1 MPNILHRIGIEGTTS
16 ETVYQAVASRE
27 GIASW
32 WTEKVT
38 GKSTV
43 GSVLQFRFGKGG
55 PDFQVLELAPPTRVR
70 WKCVA
75 GLEEWIDIRIH
86 FDISQQD
93 GETVLLFKHCGWRAE
108 VEFMHHCSTQWAYFL
123 IGLKQLVEVPGSTI
137 WSKVSPLAT
146 GLASVYGRV
155 FASMRPNKRFELT
168 SSGAALGI

>member
-38 GKSTV
+38 GESTV

-75 GLEEWIDIRIH
+75 GPEEWIDTRIH

-93 GETVLLFKHCGWRAE
+93 GETCLL
-108 VEFMHHCSTQWAYFL
+108 Y
-123 IGLKQLVEVPGSTI
+123 
-137 WSKVSPLAT
+137 
-146 GLASVYGRV
+146 
-155 FASMRPNKRFELT
+155 T
-168 SSGAALGI
+168 SRCV

>member
-38 GKSTV
+38 GESTV

-55 PDFQVLELAPPTRVR
+55 PDFQVLELTPPTRVR

-75 GLEEWIDIRIH
+75 GPEEWIDTRIH

-123 IGLKQLVEVPGSTI
+123 IGLKQLVEVGQGRP
-137 WSKVSPLAT
+137 
-146 GLASVYGRV
+146 YG
-155 FASMRPNKRFELT
+155 PRFEPI
-168 SSGAALGI
+168 SHWSR